1 MSSFYASKSST
12 FYLCAEHGSGLKI
25 GAKTICLTLEK
36 RAFHTF
42 IKSPSW
48 QSKLIVLDTYV
59 SAWSI
64 VWKPHWLYIES
75 SVTLDIFIEMSVE
88 HAVIF
93 NKKDLKLFS
102 ADA

>member
-1 MSSFYASKSST
+1 MSSVYASKSST
-12 FYLCAEHGSGLKI
+12 FYLCAEHEAGLKS

-36 RAFHTF
+36 KAFLTF
-42 IKSPSW
+42 IKRSSW
-48 QSKLIVLDTYV
+48 QPSLIVLSTYV
-59 SAWSI
+59 SARSI
-64 VWKPHWLYIES
+64 VQKPHWLYIES
-75 SVTLDIFIEMSVE
+75 IIMLDIFIEMSVE